1 MARPSRY
8 QIMELYKDEIINA
21 FVSQNK
27 SIFTENDL
35 KDILYEYQFE
45 WKLPSST
52 EAPDL
57 FHFLFKKKEMDYVDI
72 EFPKRTFTRYLF
84 RKSPN
89 ELDPLKVALSLVG
102 NSYLSHYT
110 AAFVHNLTDNIVKT
124 IYVNRELSPK
134 LPTIG
139 NELTQEKIDKAF
151 SKEMRASKNIATF
164 NNRKICLLE
173 SKFTGG
179 QGIIK
184 VNNVALTNVE
194 RTLIDVAVRPNY
206 SGGIYEVLRIFMNA
220 QGEASINKLYSL
232 LKKLNFVYPYHQ
244 VIGFYLERAGYKES
258 AIKLME
264 RFPIEHKFY
273 LTYAMKNKSFSE
285 RWNLYYPTEL
295 DSWLHNDSIF

>member
-1 MARPSRY
+1 MARLGRY
-8 QIMELYKDEIINA
+8 QIMEFYKDEIINV

-27 SIFTENDL
+27 NVFTENDL
-35 KDILYEYQFE
+35 QNILYEYRDA
-45 WKLPSST
+45 WKLPRST
-52 EAPDL
+52 EVLDL
-57 FHFLFKKKEMDYVDI
+57 FHFLLKKKEMTHVDF
-72 EFPKRTFTRYLF
+72 EFPKRMFTRYLF
-84 RKSPN
+84 RKSAD
-89 ELDPLKVALSLVG
+89 ELDPFEIALSLVS

-134 LPTIG
+134 SPMVG
-139 NELTQEKIDKAF
+139 NDLTQEKIDKVF
-151 SKEMRASKNIATF
+151 SKEMRTSKNIAIF

-179 QGIIK
+179 LGITEI
-184 VNNVALTNVE
+184 NNVALTNIE
-194 RTLIDVAVRPNY
+194 RTLIDIAVRPNY
-206 SGGIYEVLRIFMNA
+206 SGGVYEVLRMFMNA

-232 LKKLNFVYPYHQ
+232 LKKMNYVYPYHQ

-273 LTYAMKNKSFSE
+273 LTYAMRNKSFSD

-295 DSWLHNDSIF
+295 DSWIHNDSIF